1 MLAELSRTSVVVGP
15 LSLPRPK
22 AHVRFGSPNPGLGGS
37 HFTAIQ
43 LALALERSRKF
54 KSVSLWVPLHG
65 VDLGGAEICQIKSS
79 DEIPA
84 EQHTV
89 LIASCSELLKLS
101 NSLPPAVKIIAVSH
115 HPHDESI
122 RKATKEHR
130 IQVVV
135 SVGQYAYWSNRA
147 WSPRHHVMLRDL
159 ISPQEIAANKNLEL
173 RPNLENFVVG
183 HISSLHPSKGFEAI
197 SKAWPAIH
205 EEFPEARLEVV
216 GGRSLYGDAE
226 NHPLLPMDWA
236 QGEAVLHNLGESAS
250 SVRFLG
256 RLEMGVDDVMAN
268 WSLGILNPSG
278 ESEADPASFKDMARA
293 GVPAL
298 AGYDFGLA
306 DFLHDFPHLRLRNKK
321 QVARRAISL
330 LHDPET
336 LIAIS
341 HNLTLLARRL
351 IDQNNQI
358 EEGWLRLLNAVA
370 SFGEEVTHGDKRP
383 GRAPIQPLPFHLR
396 IWLRNLRLQGIRIV
410 RRVTALLGSSSD
422 RDDVLVSK
430 K

>member
-15 LSLPRPK
+15 LSLPRPESR
-22 AHVRFGSPNPGLGGS
+22 VRFGSPNPGLGGS

-65 VDLGGAEICQIKSS
+65 VDLGDAEIRQIKSS

-101 NSLPPAVKIIAVSH
+101 DRLPPVLKIIAVSH

-122 RKATKEHR
+122 RKARKEHR
-130 IQVVV
+130 IEVVV
-135 SVGQYAYWSNRA
+135 STGQYAYWSNRA
-147 WSPRHHVMLRDL
+147 WAPRNHVMLRNL
-159 ISPQEIAANKNLEL
+159 ISPQEVAENKNLEL
-173 RPNLENFVVG
+173 RPNLRNFVVG
-183 HISSLHPSKGFEAI
+183 HISSLHPSKGFQAI

-205 EEFPEARLEVV
+205 EKFPEARLEVI

-236 QGEAVLHNLGESAS
+236 QGEAVLSNLGKSAS
-250 SVRFLG
+250 RVRFLG
-256 RLEMGVDDVMAN
+256 RLEVGVDEVMAN
-268 WSLGILNPSG
+268 WSLGILNPTG
-278 ESEADPASFKDMARA
+278 ESESDPASFKDMARA

-306 DFLHDFPHLRLRNKK
+306 DFLHDFPQLRLRNEET
-321 QVARRAISL
+321 VAHRAISL
-330 LHDPET
+330 LRDPET
-336 LIAIS
+336 LAAIS
-341 HNLTLLARRL
+341 KDLTLFARRL
-351 IDQNNQI
+351 IEQNNQI

-370 SFGEEVTHGDKRP
+370 SSREEETHRVKLP
-383 GRAPIQPLPFHLR
+383 GRAPLQPFPFHIR
-396 IWLRNLRLQGIRIV
+396 IWFRNLRLRSIRIF
-410 RRVTALLGSSSD
+410 RRVTALLGPSSN
-422 RDDVLVSK
+422 RDDVLATK